1 MKTAKNVSPYSKMYL
16 VPPII
21 YEKLL
26 NVLEEKEIRQ
36 VEDINIDP
44 EMQEKPGEKQM
55 EMLSR
60 EALTES
66 EPQME
71 QSEPEIITENIPQSI
86 ETIQNPET
94 TETGMETVPET
105 EISQP
110 EEVPLA
116 NLKKG
121 GPLKG
126 VVAFDK
132 PLFTCEV
139 CLKTFGRKYD
149 LNRHTNTVHRNLQN
163 VLTGIPATLKIQQSQ
178 PPSTQTEQ
186 IAQVQPISQS
196 IPTTSKPSVQFV
208 PDESVE
214 MIQDIPKKSCKVSS
228 ETTSRVIPDMPQLM
242 FKPPRSREMIL
253 PNIKKRMMLV
263 PSFKKNVRGNPRLKA
278 KDLRKVKLNIP
289 MKKTQPTQPE
299 PSDIE
304 FEDWSKAGESK
315 KRGTR
320 TGTEANLRLKPAKW
334 YRTVPGI
341 EVDEFADW
349 K

>member
-55 EMLSR
+55 ELLSR

-71 QSEPEIITENIPQSI
+71 QVEPEIITENIPQAI
-86 ETIQNPET
+86 ETNPET
-94 TETGMETVPET
+94 VETGMETVPET
-105 EISQP
+105 EILQP
-110 EEVPLA
+110 EEAPLA

-320 TGTEANLRLKPAKW
+320 TGTEANLRMKPAKW

>member
-71 QSEPEIITENIPQSI
+71 QIEPEIITENIPQSI

-110 EEVPLA
+110 EDVPLA

-289 MKKTQPTQPE
+289 LKSTQPTQPE
-299 PSDIE
+299 PSG

-320 TGTEANLRLKPAKW
+320 TGTEADLRMKPAKW

-341 EVDEFADW
+341 ESEEFAEW

>member
-55 EMLSR
+55 ELLSR

-71 QSEPEIITENIPQSI
+71 QVEPEIITENIPQAI
-86 ETIQNPET
+86 ETNPET
-94 TETGMETVPET
+94 VETGMETVPET
-105 EISQP
+105 EILQP
-110 EEVPLA
+110 EEAPLA
-116 NLKKG
+116 SLKKG

-320 TGTEANLRLKPAKW
+320 TGTEANLRMKPATW
-334 YRTVPGI
+334 YRAVPGI

>member
-1 MKTAKNVSPYSKMYL
+1 
-16 VPPII
+16 
-21 YEKLL
+21 
-26 NVLEEKEIRQ
+26 
-36 VEDINIDP
+36 
-44 EMQEKPGEKQM
+44 
-55 EMLSR
+55 
-60 EALTES
+60 
-66 EPQME
+66 
-71 QSEPEIITENIPQSI
+71 
-86 ETIQNPET
+86 
-94 TETGMETVPET
+94 
-105 EISQP
+105 
-110 EEVPLA
+110 
-116 NLKKG
+116 
-121 GPLKG
+121 
-126 VVAFDK
+126 
-132 PLFTCEV
+132 
-139 CLKTFGRKYD
+139 
-149 LNRHTNTVHRNLQN
+149 

-289 MKKTQPTQPE
+289 LKSTQPTQPE

-320 TGTEANLRLKPAKW
+320 TGTEADLRMKPAKW
-334 YRTVPGI
+334 YRAVPGI

>member
-55 EMLSR
+55 ELLSR

-71 QSEPEIITENIPQSI
+71 QVEPEIITENIPQAI
-86 ETIQNPET
+86 ETNPET
-94 TETGMETVPET
+94 VETGMETVPET

-110 EEVPLA
+110 EDVPLA

-132 PLFTCEV
+132 PLFTCEF

-320 TGTEANLRLKPAKW
+320 TGTEANLRMKPAKW

>member
-1 MKTAKNVSPYSKMYL
+1 M
-16 VPPII
+16 
-21 YEKLL
+21 
-26 NVLEEKEIRQ
+26 
-36 VEDINIDP
+36 
-44 EMQEKPGEKQM
+44 
-55 EMLSR
+55 
-60 EALTES
+60 
-66 EPQME
+66 
-71 QSEPEIITENIPQSI
+71 
-86 ETIQNPET
+86 
-94 TETGMETVPET
+94 
-105 EISQP
+105 
-110 EEVPLA
+110 
-116 NLKKG
+116 
-121 GPLKG
+121 
-126 VVAFDK
+126 
-132 PLFTCEV
+132 
-139 CLKTFGRKYD
+139 
-149 LNRHTNTVHRNLQN
+149 QN

-320 TGTEANLRLKPAKW
+320 TGTEANLRMKPSKW

>member
-71 QSEPEIITENIPQSI
+71 QVEPEIITENIPQAI
-86 ETIQNPET
+86 ETNPET
-94 TETGMETVPET
+94 VETGMETVPET

-121 GPLKG
+121 
-126 VVAFDK
+126 
-132 PLFTCEV
+132 
-139 CLKTFGRKYD
+139 D
-149 LNRHTNTVHRNLQN
+149 L
-163 VLTGIPATLKIQQSQ
+163 
-178 PPSTQTEQ
+178 
-186 IAQVQPISQS
+186 
-196 IPTTSKPSVQFV
+196 
-208 PDESVE
+208 
-214 MIQDIPKKSCKVSS
+214 
-228 ETTSRVIPDMPQLM
+228 
-242 FKPPRSREMIL
+242 
-253 PNIKKRMMLV
+253 
-263 PSFKKNVRGNPRLKA
+263 
-278 KDLRKVKLNIP
+278 
-289 MKKTQPTQPE
+289 
-299 PSDIE
+299 
-304 FEDWSKAGESK
+304 
-315 KRGTR
+315 
-320 TGTEANLRLKPAKW
+320 
-334 YRTVPGI
+334 
-341 EVDEFADW
+341 
-349 K
+349 

>member
-55 EMLSR
+55 ELLSR

-71 QSEPEIITENIPQSI
+71 QVEPEIITENIPQAI

-94 TETGMETVPET
+94 TETGMETIPET
-105 EISQP
+105 EILEP
-110 EEVPLA
+110 EEAPLA
-116 NLKKG
+116 KLKRG
-121 GPLKG
+121 RPLKG

-132 PLFTCEV
+132 PRLTCEI
-139 CLKTFGRKYD
+139 CLKTFGTKYD
-149 LNRHTNTVHRNLQN
+149 LNRHTNTVHRNFQN
-163 VLTGIPATLKIQQSQ
+163 VLTGIPAMLKIQQSQ
-178 PPSTQTEQ
+178 PPSTQVEQ
-186 IAQVQPISQS
+186 IAQIQPISQS
-196 IPTTSKPSVQFV
+196 IPTTKKEDITMNIPSASKPSVRFV
-208 PDESVE
+208 PEESTE

-242 FKPPRSREMIL
+242 FKPPRSRQMIL
-253 PNIKKRMMLV
+253 PNIKK
-263 PSFKKNVRGNPRLKA
+263 
-278 KDLRKVKLNIP
+278 
-289 MKKTQPTQPE
+289 T
-299 PSDIE
+299 
-304 FEDWSKAGESK
+304 
-315 KRGTR
+315 
-320 TGTEANLRLKPAKW
+320 
-334 YRTVPGI
+334 
-341 EVDEFADW
+341 
-349 K
+349 

>member
-1 MKTAKNVSPYSKMYL
+1 MYL

-55 EMLSR
+55 ELLSR

-71 QSEPEIITENIPQSI
+71 QVEPEIITENIPQAI
-86 ETIQNPET
+86 ETNPET
-94 TETGMETVPET
+94 VETGMETVPET
-105 EISQP
+105 EILQP
-110 EEVPLA
+110 EEAPLA
-116 NLKKG
+116 SLKKG

-208 PDESVE
+208 PDEGVE

-320 TGTEANLRLKPAKW
+320 TGTEADLRMKPAKW